1 MNSNWVIGFADYWIV
16 GLLDL
21 IHESRPPFRRFVSL
35 YSPRAWQR
43 VSRAAGWLRLQ
54 RYPGAQSTNPP
65 IHQSIQSIQSI
76 NPSIRQPA
84 PLVPNPKSIIQNPP
98 DGLAS

>member
-65 IHQSIQSIQSI
+65 IHQST
-76 NPSIRQPA
+76 NPPIHESVNLPRW
-84 PLVPNPKSIIQNPP
+84 SRIQN
-98 DGLAS
+98 L